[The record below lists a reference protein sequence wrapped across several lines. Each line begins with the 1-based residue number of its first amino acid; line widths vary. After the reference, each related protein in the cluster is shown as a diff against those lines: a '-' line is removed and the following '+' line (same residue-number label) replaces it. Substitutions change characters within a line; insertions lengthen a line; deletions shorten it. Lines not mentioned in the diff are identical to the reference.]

1 MATHATPSCP
11 ASARAQGQAC
21 ECGARLFVQEGIYD
35 EFVKKS
41 IELAKQRKVG
51 RGLGQELRAHHPGAP
66 KLSAHVPDQLPGLM
80 RATPFLTARW
90 ATPLTRAWP
99 RGRW

>member
-1 MATHATPSCP
+1 MSTHATPSCL

-21 ECGARLFVQEGIYD
+21 ECGARLFGQEGIYD

-51 RGLGQELRAHHPGAP
+51 RGLGQELRAHHPGARFP
-66 KLSAHVPDQLPGLM
+66 LTYLTNFPASCEQHLSSLPGG
-80 RATPFLTARW
+80 R
-90 ATPLTRAWP
+90 PL
-99 RGRW
+99 